1 MENRGQPLQRMVQQR
16 VIGRIVF
23 GVFLVL
29 QQRKA
34 QAFSGRSVAGALEAK
49 TLQVRSAFA
58 LIDIRNWRP
67 VAGNLVAYVAPAV
80 DDLAEGSGIGDTIAN
95 GGRPGVERP
104 FDIAAKDKD
113 SLIVRRKCRLLRQA

>member
-16 VIGRIVF
+16 VIGRIVL

-49 TLQVRSAFA
+49 ALQVRSAFA
-58 LIDIRNWRP
+58 LIDIRNRRP
-67 VAGNLVAYVAPAV
+67 VAGNLVAYVAPAE
-80 DDLAEGSGIGDTIAN
+80 DDLAVGSRIGDTVAN
-95 GGRPGVERP
+95 AGWPEIGRASCRER
-104 FDIAAKDKD
+104 
-113 SLIVRRKCRLLRQA
+113 V